1 MSFRISRRGKQYLE
15 AARILLRAAKALS
28 DRAIEYQL
36 RALADYYEQRAEKA
50 AHIDAAG
57 HLSRAPLN

>member
-1 MSFRISRRGKQYLE
+1 MRFRISRRGKQYSE
-15 AARILLRAAKALS
+15 VARTLLRAARALS

-36 RALADYYEQRAEKA
+36 RALADYYEQRAERA
-50 AHIDAAG
+50 AHVDAAR